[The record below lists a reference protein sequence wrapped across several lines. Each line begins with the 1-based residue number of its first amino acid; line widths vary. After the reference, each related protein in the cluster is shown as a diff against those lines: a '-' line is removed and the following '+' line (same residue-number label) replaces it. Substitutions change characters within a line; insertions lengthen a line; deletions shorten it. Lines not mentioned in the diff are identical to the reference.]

1 MKNLQQIY
9 FRFWRPA
16 VLVLSLGL
24 VAYFLFFHNLS
35 HLLPGFSNR
44 EVYLYNTSSNWHTIL
59 KNPIDAPYKLVVLS
73 GIVLGHHSWLLT
85 RITAACFGVLGSL
98 VFFSLVR
105 SWYGYRVGFL
115 ATILFATSGGFL
127 HVARLGSGL
136 ILQLS
141 VLLLMGA
148 IFGYRKSRHR
158 TLAAYALAALFAI
171 LLYVPGM
178 VWFELLA
185 LTLFRTNITRL
196 VRQANWKHLVG
207 WGVLP
212 LVVVAPLIRAC
223 INTPSIVRTIG
234 GLPSHFISASH
245 MLSNLGTALL
255 SIAMRSNGTPELWL
269 GHAPLLDIIEAT
281 LLLFGVYMLIRN
293 IQSVRSQGILG
304 ATFISLILISLGG
317 PIGFTSLV
325 PLLYLNIAGGLYALL
340 QRWLN
345 IFPRN
350 PVARTSGIGLV
361 CILVFFSVLY
371 QWRSYYVAW
380 PHNAATKR
388 VFNKHQ
394 P

>member
-35 HLLPGFSNR
+35 HLLPGYSNR

-73 GIVLGHHSWLLT
+73 GIILGHHSWLLT
-85 RITAACFGVLGSL
+85 RIAAAGFGVLGSL
-98 VFFSLVR
+98 VFFTLVR
-105 SWYGYRVGFL
+105 SWYGYSIGFL
-115 ATILFATSGGFL
+115 ATILFATSSGFL

-141 VLLLMGA
+141 VLLLIGA
-148 IFGYRKSRHR
+148 VFGYRQSRHR
-158 TLAAYALAALFAI
+158 TLAAYALAALFAV

-185 LTLFRTNITRL
+185 LTLFRTNILRL
-196 VRQANWKHLVG
+196 VRQADWKHLVG
-207 WGVLP
+207 WVVLP
-212 LVVVAPLIRAC
+212 FVVAAPLIHVC
-223 INTPSIVRTIG
+223 INTPSIVRTIA

-255 SIAMRSNGTPELWL
+255 SIAMHSNGTPELWL
-269 GHAPLLDIIEAT
+269 GHAPLLNIIEAM
-281 LLLFGVYMLIRN
+281 LLLLGAYMLSQKIH
-293 IQSVRSQGILG
+293 SVRSLGLLG
-304 ATFISLILISLGG
+304 ATLISLILISLGG
-317 PIGFTSLV
+317 PVGFTSLV
-325 PLLYLNIAGGLYALL
+325 PLLYLYIAGGLHALL

-345 IFPRN
+345 VFPRN
-350 PVARTSGIGLV
+350 PIARTSGIGLV
-361 CILVFFSVLY
+361 CVLVFFSVLY

-380 PHNAATKR
+380 PHNTATKQ